1 MVLRYEFLLLSEWA
15 ICDESKG
22 QAAVSVYLNGWI
34 TTGIQVWNLPIRVTQ
49 IQMVTVCL
57 MAGVRISSVVGA
69 DFTGGNDWSLYPFDP
84 SDADEDA
91 DVDGLSNLCE
101 YNWQI
106 THDQIRLEGDP
117 LRGESAEA
125 AANWTAV
132 DPNEIDSDGDS
143 LPDGWEARYSCQWI
157 PSNAG
162 INPMNGSDAFNNPDG
177 DGYDVNRD
185 GIIGPDEALNNW
197 MEYHII
203 DRIMLANEVTDG
215 RLHPDGFETA
225 LFNPSW
231 ASGPTTS
238 FGQQSSDDVRS
249 YLWQMIGFP
258 RSCSRYWQRWYADGR
273 EVWFS
278 RWDSSVRNGH

>member
-1 MVLRYEFLLLSEWA
+1 MSTRFIATTTEGFNGTDPLDTDTDGDGLSDGSEYWGWFYA
-15 ICDESKG
+15 DTNFTCYYLNGGYLCDESKG
-22 QAAVSVYLNGWI
+22 QAAASVYLNGWI
-34 TTGIQVWNLPIRVTQ
+34 TTGSSGGGDLPTDPSNTDTDGDGMPDGWEIEYRRW
-49 IQMVTVCL
+49 I
-57 MAGVRISSVVGA
+57 GA
-69 DFTGGNDWSLYPFDP
+69 DFTGGNDWSLDPFDP

-91 DVDGLSNLCE
+91 DGDGLSNLCE

-106 THDQIRLEGDP
+106 TLDQIRLEGDP

-132 DPNEIDSDGDS
+132 DPNEIDSDGDG

-162 INPMNGSDAFNNPDG
+162 INPMNSSDAFNNPDG

-203 DRIMLANEVTDG
+203 DRIMLANEST
-215 RLHPDGFETA
+215 
-225 LFNPSW
+225 
-231 ASGPTTS
+231 
-238 FGQQSSDDVRS
+238 
-249 YLWQMIGFP
+249 
-258 RSCSRYWQRWYADGR
+258 
-273 EVWFS
+273 
-278 RWDSSVRNGH
+278 

>member
-1 MVLRYEFLLLSEWA
+1 MGEPAE
-15 ICDESKG
+15 
-22 QAAVSVYLNGWI
+22 
-34 TTGIQVWNLPIRVTQ
+34 VT
-49 IQMVTVCL
+49 
-57 MAGVRISSVVGA
+57 
-69 DFTGGNDWSLYPFDP
+69 
-84 SDADEDA
+84 
-91 DVDGLSNLCE
+91 
-101 YNWQI
+101 
-106 THDQIRLEGDP
+106 
-117 LRGESAEA
+117 
-125 AANWTAV
+125 ANWTAV
-132 DPNEIDSDGDS
+132 DLNEIDSDGDG
-143 LPDGWEARYSCQWI
+143 LPDGWVRYGSCQWI

-162 INPMNGSDAFNNPDG
+162 INPMNSSDAFNNPDG

-203 DRIMLANEVTDG
+203 DRIMLANESTDG

-249 YLWQMIGFP
+249 LAP
-258 RSCSRYWQRWYADGR
+258 VADDRGSLDPLLADTDNDGMPDGW

-278 RWDSSVRNGH
+278 RWDSFSEEWTLNPANEGDPAGDPDGDGMTNWEEYASIKNDNNEVSTIVSSPQFYLLVTPAITTPQAWSSAGETSLSDHSCPLNSIQPYWANYGSKQSRYRWRWASRWYRTNVHCLE